1 MFCKFCMCQIPTGIE
16 VCPSCGK
23 TLTPSD
29 FLLNPKP
36 SIPIASEIQ
45 SAAMPVFTAVEAKE
59 EPSTAGAEEDT
70 LNVEAKEVPVKPTM
84 EESTVQV
91 PQAEEAISKQEGPKK
106 VELKMGIREHKPS
119 VQTVQPAQQPV
130 DSLRKPEP
138 LVKKSKSFVS
148 FIVIVVIAV
157 IVAFAIIKL
166 VSPKKSPMPGNTTT
180 ATIATTESLG
190 TASDASVSDSLPAM
204 ETDNMVTAKQLT
216 IGDKEYSGKDVKHY
230 SSDDNGTTK
239 LEVYFELNAE
249 TAQLYSDEM
258 ESNMQN
264 GSMDAEA
271 SYVSEDIFCY
281 HLISNKVYQYGKWND
296 DKLQLLEISDNVSK
310 DTADSAALEYFGE
323 GEK

>member
-1 MFCKFCMCQIPTGIE
+1 MFCKFCMCQIPSGTE

-36 SIPIASEIQ
+36 SIPIASEMQ
-45 SAAMPVFTAVEAKE
+45 SSTTPVFTTVEAKE
-59 EPSTAGAEEDT
+59 EPSAVEAEEGT
-70 LNVEAKEVPVKPTM
+70 LNAEAEEVPVKPTM

-91 PQAEEAISKQEGPKK
+91 PHVEETINKQEGPKK
-106 VELKMGIREHKPS
+106 VELKMGVREHKSPIQPTQP
-119 VQTVQPAQQPV
+119 VQQTV
-130 DSLRKPEP
+130 DSLRKTEP
-138 LVKKSKSFVS
+138 LAKKSKSFVP

-157 IVAFAIIKL
+157 IVAVAIIKL
-166 VSPKKSPMPGNTTT
+166 VSPKKSPMPDNATT

-190 TASDASVSDSLPAM
+190 TASDASMSDSLPVM

-239 LEVYFELNAE
+239 LEAYFELDAE

-264 GSMDAEA
+264 GSLDAEA
-271 SYVSEDIFCY
+271 SYVSADIFCY
-281 HLISNKVYQYGKWND
+281 HLTSNKVYQYGKWND

-310 DTADSAALEYFGE
+310 DTADNAALEYFGE
-323 GEK
+323 EE